1 MQELS
6 EICDAI
12 FSYVFNLP
20 SVENP
25 IIFDFNI
32 SGVDE
37 NSVGMT
43 VSKMKSIYKIVSIE
57 ETTPTKT
64 GEIYKSDE
72 KM

>member
-1 MQELS
+1 MNYKEFKVMAVMDT
-6 EICDAI
+6 ED
-12 FSYVFNLP
+12 VK
-20 SVENP
+20 ENP

-43 VSKMKSIYKIVSIE
+43 VSKMKSIYKIISIE

-64 GEIYKSDE
+64 GEIYKSDNI
-72 KM
+72 

>member
-1 MQELS
+1 MNYKEFKVIAVMDTEDVQ
-6 EICDAI
+6 
-12 FSYVFNLP
+12 
-20 SVENP
+20 ENP

-57 ETTPTKT
+57 ETTPKKT